1 MTKSSRLTKTSLNYF
16 PSINGLV
23 IDQGRGN
30 FVEIKSDPVPPCP
43 EFPQGIRFSLTL
55 RNAEGVPLLQYVMAN
70 NNGLQEPIIEH
81 DLCVYI
87 RGLDR
92 DAFRMVNDGTQHV
105 FESVSEM
112 LNDFFSNVDVALK
125 SEGEPA

>member
-1 MTKSSRLTKTSLNYF
+1 MKRSLRMKKTSLNYF

-55 RNAEGVPLLQYVMAN
+55 RNSEGVPLLQYGMAN
-70 NNGLQEPIIEH
+70 NNGLQGPIIEH

-87 RGLDR
+87 RSLDR
-92 DAFRMVNDGTQHV
+92 DAFRMANDGTQQV

-112 LNDFFSNVDVALK
+112 LDDFFSNVDLALQL
-125 SEGEPA
+125 